1 MAPSGP
7 RRELGLLDTTCLIVG
22 IIVGTGIYQVA
33 PDVARGTGGPWGL
46 LGIWAL
52 GGALSLCGALGYAEL
67 ASAYPQEGGDYVYLT
82 RAYGPAAGF
91 LFGWLQL
98 VVARPGDIAIMAFAF
113 ATYARA
119 IWNPWPGHRFTLQA
133 YALAAV
139 AALTAIHL
147 AGVRAS
153 RWTQNLLTIV
163 KFLGLLG
170 IALAACARGTGHAP
184 GALQAPLPF
193 SVALILVLFTFGGWN
208 EMAFVAAEVRNPGR
222 NLIRAMVLGTGAVTG
237 LYLAVTLAFL
247 RVLGFQG
254 LSASGAV
261 AAEAFGRALPAL
273 GGKVLSALI
282 CVSALGAL
290 GGIVFTGARI
300 SYAVG
305 RDHRTF
311 RPLAAW
317 NDRAGA
323 PRQALL
329 FQGLVA
335 ACLIVSLGAF
345 VDTLIYTA
353 AAVYAFYLATS
364 LAVIVLRRREP
375 AVPRPYKVTAYP
387 VPTLVFCAVC
397 LFLIQGAVAYRPRT
411 AAVAFGLMALG
422 LPVHAFERY
431 LGRNRGAM
439 NRNARAVDGPPV
451 Q

>member
-1 MAPSGP
+1 MAASGP
-7 RRELGLLDTTCLIVG
+7 RRELGLLDATCLIVG

-33 PDVARGTGGPWGL
+33 PDVARGAGGPLGL

-119 IWNPWPGHRFTLQA
+119 IWNPWPAHRFTLQA

-139 AALTAIHL
+139 AVLTAIHM

-153 RWTQNLLTIV
+153 RWTQNLLTVV

-170 IALAACARGTGHAP
+170 IALAACATGGAP
-184 GALQAPLPF
+184 PSGVAQAPLPF
-193 SVALILVLFTFGGWN
+193 SVALILVLFAFGGWN
-208 EMAFVAAEVRNPGR
+208 EMAFVAAEVRHPGR

-237 LYLAVTLAFL
+237 LYLAVTFAFL
-247 RVLGFQG
+247 RVLGFHG
-254 LSASGAV
+254 LSASGAA
-261 AAEAFGRALPAL
+261 AAEAFGSVLPAPA
-273 GGKVLSALI
+273 GKVFSALI

-305 RDHRTF
+305 RDHRAF

-317 NDRAGA
+317 NDRIGA
-323 PRQALL
+323 PRKALL

-364 LAVIVLRRREP
+364 VAVLVLRRREP
-375 AVPRPYKVTAYP
+375 SVPRPYKVTAYP

-422 LPVHAFERY
+422 LPVHAFERH
-431 LGRNRGAM
+431 LGRNRGRM
-439 NRNARAVDGPPV
+439 NRAAQPGPY
-451 Q
+451 